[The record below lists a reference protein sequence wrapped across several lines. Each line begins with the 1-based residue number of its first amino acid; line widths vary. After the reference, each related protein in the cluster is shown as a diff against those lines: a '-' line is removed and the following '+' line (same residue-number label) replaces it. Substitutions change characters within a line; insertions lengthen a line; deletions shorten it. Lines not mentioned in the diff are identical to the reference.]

1 MARSFAKLLR
11 LLAGTLLF
19 GTCTAASAQNYPSK
33 PLRWIVAFAA
43 SGPNDV
49 LTRAIA
55 PQLALSLGQP
65 VIVENRAASAGIAGT
80 EAVAKAAP
88 DGYTLLTTTSGTIL
102 FQKYLYR
109 NLPYDPERDFA
120 PVTQIAD
127 TMVGMFVHESVPVR
141 TVKELVTY
149 AKANPGKLNYASAG
163 VGQSFHLAME
173 RFTYLTGTKMVHVPY
188 KGAAQF
194 IPDLLAGR
202 IDLII
207 YPAIDQLIAQVK
219 VGKLRALATA
229 TQKRIAALPDV
240 PTFAEAGMP
249 EFTVPSWIAVVV
261 PAATPKDIVE
271 RLSREIGTAVASAEV
286 AKVYTQI
293 NMIPS
298 TSSPEQFSRFIQ
310 NESAK
315 WSGWVKSLGIT
326 VD

>member
-1 MARSFAKLLR
+1 LH
-11 LLAGTLLF
+11 
-19 GTCTAASAQNYPSK
+19 
-33 PLRWIVAFAA
+33 WIVAFTAG
-43 SGPNDV
+43 GPNDV

-55 PQLALSLGQP
+55 PQLAASLGQP

-80 EAVAKAAP
+80 EAAAKAAP
-88 DGYTLLTTTSGTIL
+88 DGYTLLTTTSGMFL

-109 NLPYDPERDFA
+109 KLPYDPERDFA
-120 PVTQIAD
+120 PVSQIAS
-127 TMVGMFVHESVPVR
+127 TMVGMFVHQSVPVR
-141 TVKELVTY
+141 SVKELIAY

-173 RFTYLTGTKMVHVPY
+173 RFTDLTGTKMVHVPY

-194 IPDLLAGR
+194 IPDFLAGR

-207 YPAIDQLIAQVK
+207 YPAIDQLITQVK
-219 VGKLRALATA
+219 AGKLRALATA
-229 TQKRIAALPDV
+229 TDQRIAALPDV

-271 RLSREIGTAVASAEV
+271 RLSHEIGVAVASPEV
-286 AKVYTQI
+286 SKVYAQI

-310 NESAK
+310 SEVGK